1 MSSES
6 EGPMNPDGKPGE
18 GAFEDTS
25 REGRR
30 RSEHVDRFGRPR
42 MTDVTD
48 APVVA
53 RRAAAEAEVAVS
65 HETLSAIVDGTN
77 PKGDVL
83 SVAELAGVMAGKRT
97 SDLIPLCH
105 PVALTDL
112 LVRAVPDRAAGVVRI
127 RVDTATIGPAGVEME
142 ALTAAAVA
150 ALTVYDMVRDI
161 DPSAAIR
168 GIKVVSR
175 SGGEADYWQRP
186 PEANAGPY
194 PRAPRGARV
203 AGRISNPSRGGGRV
217 PPRKY

>member
-1 MSSES
+1 MSN
-6 EGPMNPDGKPGE
+6 EGNPGDGT
-18 GAFEDTS
+18 FEDGS
-25 REGRR
+25 RSGRR
-30 RSEHVDRFGRPR
+30 RSVHVDRVGRPR
-42 MTDVTD
+42 MTDVTGR
-48 APVVA
+48 PVAA
-53 RRAAAEAEVAVS
+53 RRAVAEAEVSVS

-112 LVRAVPDRAAGVVRI
+112 LVRAVPDRAAGLI
-127 RVDTATIGPAGVEME
+127 RVTVDTAAIGPASVEME

-150 ALTVYDMVRDI
+150 ALTVYDMVREV

-168 GIKVVSR
+168 GIKVLSR
-175 SGGEADYWQRP
+175 SGGDTEGWQRP
-186 PEANAGPY
+186 AEAAPSEA

-203 AGRISNPSRGGGRV
+203 ASRISSSSPRGSGGRF
-217 PPRKY
+217 PPRKYGS